1 MPMNKPAIKGQLI
14 LIPTPL
20 GEMSDAAALPFVLP
34 APVMQRAATLTHW
47 IAENAKTCR
56 AFLKS
61 VSAHVPLAQPI
72 QALQIAELPK
82 HNALD
87 ARAAEALLAA
97 AKAGHDIGLVSEAG
111 APAVA
116 DPGAIIVAAA
126 HRLNITIIPCVGP
139 SSLLLALMASGLEG
153 QRFAFHGYLPK
164 DARER
169 SEAIK
174 TLEARSRQRQ
184 ETQLVIETPYRN
196 TALFQ
201 ALVNTLAGN
210 TRLCVAAGLS
220 TEQQV
225 IRTLSAE
232 QWKQS
237 TPPQIDGVPTVFA
250 WLNF

>member
-1 MPMNKPAIKGQLI
+1 MPMNKGQLF

-72 QALQIAELPK
+72 QALHIAELPK
-82 HNALD
+82 HSALD
-87 ARAAEALLAA
+87 SRAAEALLAPTRQ
-97 AKAGHDIGLVSEAG
+97 GHDIGLVSEAG

-116 DPGAIIVAAA
+116 DPGALIVAAA
-126 HRLNITIIPCVGP
+126 HRLNIAVVPCVGP
-139 SSLLLALMASGLEG
+139 SSLLLALMASGLDG

-174 TLEARSRQRQ
+174 ALEARSRQRQ

-196 TALFQ
+196 AALFQ
-201 ALVNTLAGN
+201 ALVNTLSGS
-210 TRLCVAAGLS
+210 TRLCIASGLS
-220 TEQQV
+220 TPEQS
-225 IRTLSAE
+225 IRMMHVE
-232 QWKQS
+232 QWKQDTAYRIS
-237 TPPQIDGVPTVFA
+237 ELPSVFC
-250 WLNF
+250 WLA

>member
-1 MPMNKPAIKGQLI
+1 MNKGQLF

-34 APVMQRAATLTHW
+34 APVMARAATLTYW

-61 VSAHVPLAQPI
+61 VNAHAPLAQPI
-72 QALQIAELPK
+72 QALNIAELPK

-87 ARAAEALLAA
+87 ARAAEALLAP
-97 AKAGHDIGLVSEAG
+97 AKEGHDIGLVSEAG

-116 DPGAIIVAAA
+116 DPGALIVAAA
-126 HRLNITIIPCVGP
+126 HRMGLTVVPCVGP
-139 SSLLLALMASGLEG
+139 SSILLALMASGLDG

-164 DARER
+164 EARER

-196 TALFQ
+196 AALFQ
-201 ALVNTLAGN
+201 ALVSTLAGS
-210 TRLCVAAGLS
+210 TRLCVAASLS
-220 TEQQV
+220 TEQQF
-225 IRTLSAE
+225 IRTLTAE

-237 TPPQIDGVPTVFA
+237 AGPNLDGLPTVFA
-250 WLNF
+250 WLSQH

>member
-1 MPMNKPAIKGQLI
+1 MPMNKGQLF

-82 HNALD
+82 HSALD
-87 ARAAEALLAA
+87 ARAAEALLAPA
-97 AKAGHDIGLVSEAG
+97 RQGHDMGLVSEAG

-116 DPGAIIVAAA
+116 DPGALIVAAA
-126 HRLNITIIPCVGP
+126 HRLGINVVPCVGP
-139 SSLLLALMASGLEG
+139 SSILLALMASGLDG

-196 TALFQ
+196 AALFQ
-201 ALVNTLAGN
+201 ALVTSLSGS
-210 TRLCVAAGLS
+210 TRLCIAAGLS
-220 TEQQV
+220 TEQQF
-225 IRTLSAE
+225 IRTMSAE

-237 TPPQIDGVPTVFA
+237 AAPKLDDVPTVFA
-250 WLNF
+250 WLS